1 MSESFMCLALVKP
14 RSELARSWRLAKPG
28 YCIYEYTSWA
38 VKKHEIRWGD
48 GSGQD
53 LDERDLDDLI
63 LIRQFDEAFIDRMDW

>member
-1 MSESFMCLALVKP
+1 MSESFMCLALIRP

-48 GSGQD
+48 GSWQ
-53 LDERDLDDLI
+53 ELDDDELDQLI
-63 LIRQFDEAFIDRMDW
+63 LLRQFDEAFIDSMEW